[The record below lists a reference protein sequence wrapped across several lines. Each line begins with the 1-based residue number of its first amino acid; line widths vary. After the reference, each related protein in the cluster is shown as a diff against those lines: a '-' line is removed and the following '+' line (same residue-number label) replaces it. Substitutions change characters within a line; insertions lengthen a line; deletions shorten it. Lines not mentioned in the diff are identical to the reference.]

1 MVLSLSELVGETAR
15 GRTPV
20 RVTLFGSYA
29 CTTTRSMWP
38 LVAAMGDSLG
48 ETIDLRFGH
57 VLGASGTPAA
67 HRAAEAAEAACGQR
81 GFGRMH
87 AWLMAHPE
95 RHAGEDA
102 SEWAD
107 AAGLDVPR
115 FRADLWEGAA
125 AAVQAHQ
132 VAARAIGADQGP
144 SLWLGGARYTGV
156 LAFTS
161 LLRAVHV
168 ADKAA
173 EECDLQDGGMD
184 QKDAWL
190 ALAAHELRAPLSSL
204 RALTSLM
211 ATAKEVGAAPNDQH
225 LVVVRR
231 VVQRMHRLIGQM
243 TTTAAM
249 RGDYTQPPPSEKVE
263 LGSLAGQVVEALVYE
278 QLPRA
283 KILVHSPVPVYG
295 VWPTGWVE
303 QVVSNLV
310 GNAVK
315 FGGEGQVDVDVT
327 GDAML
332 ATLIV
337 RDKGPGLAVDDWPR
351 LVRAYERGSNR
362 SGTPGLG
369 LGLHVVHTL
378 VGAMGGRVSLDR
390 SSGHGS
396 VLRAEWPRT
405 IAACVVRDGGE
416 ATDRLSCASRDPL
429 GHAD

>member
-1 MVLSLSELVGETAR
+1 MVLSLSELVGETAH

-20 RVTLFGSYA
+20 RVTLFGSYC

-38 LVAAMGDSLG
+38 LVAAIGDSLG

-57 VLGASGTPAA
+57 ALGASGTPAA
-67 HRAAEAAEAACGQR
+67 RRAAEAAEAACGQG

-95 RHAGEDA
+95 RHEGEDA

-125 AAVQAHQ
+125 ASVRAHQ
-132 VAARAIGADQGP
+132 VAAHAIGADPGP
-144 SLWLGGARYTGV
+144 SLWLGGARYTGS

-161 LLRAVHV
+161 LLRACHV
-168 ADKAA
+168 SERAA
-173 EECDLQDGGMD
+173 EERAPQDGGMD
-184 QKDAWL
+184 QRDAWL
-190 ALAAHELRAPLSSL
+190 ALAAHELRSPLASL
-204 RALTSLM
+204 CALTSLM
-211 ATAKEVGAAPNDQH
+211 ATAKEVGAAPNDEH

-231 VVQRMHRLIGQM
+231 VVQRMHRLIEQM

-249 RGDYTQPPPSEKVE
+249 RGDYTRPPPSETAE
-263 LGSLAGQVVEALVYE
+263 LGSIARQVVEALVYE

-283 KILVHSPVPVYG
+283 RVLVHSPVPVYG

-303 QVVSNLV
+303 QVVGNLV

-315 FGGEGQVDVDVT
+315 FGGEGQIDVDVT
-327 GDAML
+327 GDATL
-332 ATLIV
+332 ATLVV
-337 RDKGPGLAVDDWPR
+337 RDQGRGLAVDDWPR
-351 LVRAYERGSNR
+351 LVQAYQRGSDSR
-362 SGTPGLG
+362 GTLGLG
-369 LGLHVVHTL
+369 LGLHVAHTL
-378 VGAMGGRVSLDR
+378 IGAMGGRLSVIS
-390 SSGHGS
+390 SSGRGT

-405 IAACVVRDGGE
+405 DAACVGVG
-416 ATDRLSCASRDPL
+416 AAFAS
-429 GHAD
+429 